1 MLNNNGKKIIGKNF
15 LFILC
20 IVCLMFSS
28 FGFEDSFALE
38 LNGTGCGIELESDS
52 DNILGNSQ
60 IDEVLE
66 VDSQNS
72 GELRGVE
79 RSVSGRTFNDI
90 QNVVNEANSGDTIK
104 LTGQY
109 YSTGTQVVINKQLT
123 IVGSS
128 STVLDGKSLSRIF
141 YLRDTAAGT
150 VIKDIK
156 FTRGQYNVGSA
167 IYVGAK
173 TF

>member
-90 QNVVNEANSGDTIK
+90 QNVVNEANS
-104 LTGQY
+104 
-109 YSTGTQVVINKQLT
+109 
-123 IVGSS
+123 
-128 STVLDGKSLSRIF
+128 
-141 YLRDTAAGT
+141 
-150 VIKDIK
+150 
-156 FTRGQYNVGSA
+156 
-167 IYVGAK
+167 
-173 TF
+173 